1 MPLVTNRMNVR
12 LVKGDCF
19 MEKIYE
25 LLNNL
30 RPELDYRD
38 SQNFIEDGMLDS
50 FDVVALVTDLE
61 EAYDIKIDGLDI
73 VPDNFVTVQSIA
85 DLIRKNGGEI

>member
-1 MPLVTNRMNVR
+1 
-12 LVKGDCF
+12 

-50 FDVVALVTDLE
+50 FDVVALKHTILKSMVWILC
-61 EAYDIKIDGLDI
+61 
-73 VPDNFVTVQSIA
+73 
-85 DLIRKNGGEI
+85 LIILLQCKALLI

>member
-1 MPLVTNRMNVR
+1 
-12 LVKGDCF
+12 

-30 RPELDYRD
+30 RPELDYRS

-61 EAYDIKIDGLDI
+61 EEFDVKIDGLDI
-73 VPDNFVTVQSIA
+73 VPDNFVTVQTIA
-85 DLIRKNGGEI
+85 DLVRKNGGKI

>member
-1 MPLVTNRMNVR
+1 
-12 LVKGDCF
+12 

-38 SQNFIEDGMLDS
+38 SQNFIENGMLDS

-73 VPDNFVTVQSIA
+73 VPDNFITVQSIA

>member
-1 MPLVTNRMNVR
+1 
-12 LVKGDCF
+12 

-85 DLIRKNGGEI
+85 DLVRKNGGEI

>member
-1 MPLVTNRMNVR
+1 
-12 LVKGDCF
+12 

-73 VPDNFVTVQSIA
+73 VPDNFITVQSIA

>member
-1 MPLVTNRMNVR
+1 
-12 LVKGDCF
+12 
-19 MEKIYE
+19 
-25 LLNNL
+25 
-30 RPELDYRD
+30 
-38 SQNFIEDGMLDS
+38 MLDS

>member
-1 MPLVTNRMNVR
+1 
-12 LVKGDCF
+12 

>member
-1 MPLVTNRMNVR
+1 
-12 LVKGDCF
+12 

-50 FDVVALVTDLE
+50 FDVVALMTDLE